1 MTNNV
6 YIYKYRNDQSKAID
20 MLRWQIYINIFGMLH
35 FLVALDCF
43 FFQVCSQIIK
53 DGLEEWVSSFFS
65 SWLRLIITVASLIVI
80 SSYGVNRWLL
90 QSVNNH
96 KNQAEWIFSCV
107 NGTWVLNLLRIFQSK
122 FFIWVT
128 ATRGGGRLLK
138 GITRHVQLH

>member
-6 YIYKYRNDQSKAID
+6 HIYKYRNDQSKAID
-20 MLRWQIYINIFGMLH
+20 MLRWQIHKYFWNAAFFGCIGLF
-35 FLVALDCF
+35 FLSSVFSDYQRWL
-43 FFQVCSQIIK
+43 
-53 DGLEEWVSSFFS
+53 GRVSFLFFS